1 MSSIL
6 FDSAVYSFCFQN
18 GLSYFVLQ
26 FKTTNKM
33 SNTATLSNIALQVAR
48 YSASVVLLIS
58 AIPFVALSSVFALFI
73 SVPRMLIILDDDDTH
88 IEEIV
93 EVDSDSDVEAEET
106 TAEDDEKGTDA
117 EETTAE
123 DDEKGTDADNESSD
137 TDTDTDSDLPAL
149 CALYT
154 PERPITTNTQCP
166 NAPNRSP
173 NAPEHINEDDDL
185 HAGVEALSR
194 RRKQLAFEF
203 EIPDAY
209 DPLTSS

>member
-1 MSSIL
+1 
-6 FDSAVYSFCFQN
+6 
-18 GLSYFVLQ
+18 
-26 FKTTNKM
+26 M

-93 EVDSDSDVEAEET
+93 EVDSDSDVE
-106 TAEDDEKGTDA
+106 A

>member
-88 IEEIV
+88 IEE
-93 EVDSDSDVEAEET
+93 VDSDSDVEEIATTEET
-106 TAEDDEKGTDA
+106 TT

-123 DDEKGTDADNESSD
+123 DDEKGTDADNESS
-137 TDTDTDSDLPAL
+137 DTDTDSDLPAL

-185 HAGVEALSR
+185 PAGVEALPR
-194 RRKQLAFEF
+194 RRKQLAYEF
-203 EIPDAY
+203 EIPEPY

>member
-117 EETTAE
+117 
-123 DDEKGTDADNESSD
+123 DNESSD

>member
-88 IEEIV
+88 IEE
-93 EVDSDSDVEAEET
+93 VDSDSDVEETEET
-106 TAEDDEKGTDA
+106 TAEETTT

-185 HAGVEALSR
+185 PAGVEALPR
-194 RRKQLAFEF
+194 RRKQLAYEF
-203 EIPDAY
+203 EIPEPY

>member
-1 MSSIL
+1 
-6 FDSAVYSFCFQN
+6 
-18 GLSYFVLQ
+18 
-26 FKTTNKM
+26 M

-88 IEEIV
+88 IEE
-93 EVDSDSDVEAEET
+93 VDSDSDVEETEET
-106 TAEDDEKGTDA
+106 TT

-185 HAGVEALSR
+185 PAGVEALSR
-194 RRKQLAFEF
+194 RRKQLAYEF
-203 EIPDAY
+203 EIPEPY

>member
-88 IEEIV
+88 IEE
-93 EVDSDSDVEAEET
+93 VDSDSDVEETEET
-106 TAEDDEKGTDA
+106 TAEET

-123 DDEKGTDADNESSD
+123 DDEKGTDADNESS
-137 TDTDTDSDLPAL
+137 DTDTDSDLPAL

-185 HAGVEALSR
+185 PAGVEALPR
-194 RRKQLAFEF
+194 RRKQLAYEF
-203 EIPDAY
+203 EIPEPY

>member
-93 EVDSDSDVEAEET
+93 EVDSDSDVEETATAEAEET
-106 TAEDDEKGTDA
+106 ATAEA

-123 DDEKGTDADNESSD
+123 DDEKGTDADNESS
-137 TDTDTDSDLPAL
+137 DTDTDSDLPAL

-173 NAPEHINEDDDL
+173 NAPEHINEADDL
-185 HAGVEALSR
+185 PAGVEALPLH
-194 RRKQLAFEF
+194 RKQLAFEF

>member
-93 EVDSDSDVEAEET
+93 EVDSDSDVEETATTEAE
-106 TAEDDEKGTDA
+106 
-117 EETTAE
+117 AE

>member
-1 MSSIL
+1 
-6 FDSAVYSFCFQN
+6 
-18 GLSYFVLQ
+18 
-26 FKTTNKM
+26 M

-88 IEEIV
+88 IEE
-93 EVDSDSDVEAEET
+93 VDSDSDVEETEET
-106 TAEDDEKGTDA
+106 TAEET

-123 DDEKGTDADNESSD
+123 DDEKGTDADNESS
-137 TDTDTDSDLPAL
+137 DTDTDSDLPAL

-185 HAGVEALSR
+185 PAGVEALPR
-194 RRKQLAFEF
+194 RRKQLAYEF
-203 EIPDAY
+203 EIPEPY

>member
-1 MSSIL
+1 
-6 FDSAVYSFCFQN
+6 
-18 GLSYFVLQ
+18 
-26 FKTTNKM
+26 M

-93 EVDSDSDVEAEET
+93 EVDSDSDVEETDATTTEEETATEET
-106 TAEDDEKGTDA
+106 T
-117 EETTAE
+117 EES
-123 DDEKGTDADNESSD
+123 DEKGTDADNESS
-137 TDTDTDSDLPAL
+137 DTDTDSDLPAL

-185 HAGVEALSR
+185 PAGVEALPR
-194 RRKQLAFEF
+194 RRKQLAYEF
-203 EIPDAY
+203 EIPEPY

>member
-1 MSSIL
+1 
-6 FDSAVYSFCFQN
+6 
-18 GLSYFVLQ
+18 
-26 FKTTNKM
+26 M

-88 IEEIV
+88 IEE
-93 EVDSDSDVEAEET
+93 VDSDSDVEETEET
-106 TAEDDEKGTDA
+106 TAEETTT

-173 NAPEHINEDDDL
+173 NAPEHINADDDL
-185 HAGVEALSR
+185 PAGVGALPLH
-194 RRKQLAFEF
+194 RKQLGYEF
-203 EIPDAY
+203 EIPEPY

>member
-1 MSSIL
+1 
-6 FDSAVYSFCFQN
+6 
-18 GLSYFVLQ
+18 
-26 FKTTNKM
+26 M

-88 IEEIV
+88 IEE
-93 EVDSDSDVEAEET
+93 VDSDSDVEETTTEETAEET
-106 TAEDDEKGTDA
+106 TTDEST
-117 EETTAE
+117 EETTE
-123 DDEKGTDADNESSD
+123 ESDEKGTDADNESS
-137 TDTDTDSDLPAL
+137 DTDTDSDLPAL

-185 HAGVEALSR
+185 PAGVEALPR

-203 EIPDAY
+203 EIPEPY